1 MRSRRLTVSCSHRES
16 RAARPRCVSL
26 APVPLLRLR
35 GRWLDAAGFPI
46 GTPVKVVVSIG
57 RLVVEALDVEARR

>member
-1 MRSRRLTVSCSHRES
+1 
-16 RAARPRCVSL
+16 
-26 APVPLLRLR
+26 LRLR